1 MARGSGL
8 DHERSAGYA
17 KTFGVPRT
25 RDPDTTRPCRPGIS
39 TQTSRAA
46 AAAPEYIVGVPIFR
60 VSDPTVLSDLLEG
73 LAARHDC
80 LAEVIGPNRLSVSVL
95 GSYNTDAL
103 ELEVKLRIRAWQAAR
118 SARGVEVDI
127 VLDPRD

>member
-1 MARGSGL
+1 
-8 DHERSAGYA
+8 
-17 KTFGVPRT
+17 
-25 RDPDTTRPCRPGIS
+25 
-39 TQTSRAA
+39 
-46 AAAPEYIVGVPIFR
+46 VGVPIFR

-80 LAEVIGPNRLSVSVL
+80 LAEVIGPNRLAVSVL

-103 ELEVKLRIRAWQAAR
+103 ELEVKLRIRAWQAAQ

-127 VLDPRD
+127 VLDRRD